1 MVDSLTSGSTL
12 TATPHRRT
20 ERSLVARMFLMGNVV
35 SPIVPR
41 TGNPGKAR
49 PQGTPAHEGVK
60 DGGEYMVRVRS
71 QAPLER
77 VPFLY
82 RGGKILN
89 KPSGLG

>member
-60 DGGEYMVRVRS
+60 DGGESKGRAVIARIGRDPVNRDGS
-71 QAPLER
+71 IA
-77 VPFLY
+77 
-82 RGGKILN
+82 
-89 KPSGLG
+89 